1 MKNYKELDV
10 WIASRKL
17 VKAVYGLIL
26 SFLNLDRYSLISP
39 VNRSV
44 VSLPSY
50 IAEGIGGPSDNDTVQ
65 FTDIA
70 KGSPFEPEVQ
80 KNLAFDLKYI
90 PKDHLDIVLNENAS
104 HQKSLNGFINYF
116 KNKK

>member
-10 WIASRKL
+10 WMASRKF
-17 VKAVYGLIL
+17 VKAFYGLML
-26 SFLNLDRYSLISP
+26 SFLNRDRYSLISP
-39 VNRSV
+39 INRNV
-44 VSLPSY
+44 ISLPSE
-50 IAEGIGGPSDNDTVQ
+50 ILEGIGRPSDKDTVQ

-70 KGSPFEPEVQ
+70 K
-80 KNLAFDLKYI
+80 DY
-90 PKDHLDIVLNENAS
+90 LDIVLKENIS